1 MLKIY
6 LRPLYIQVPSMIKT
20 LLLALLLSSTT
31 TFTAF
36 GSNKAFKD
44 FLDLVVPQLKRVS
57 IIDTPQSA
65 DILRETLPKMTKV
78 EGIKVSFETK
88 LSPWLRGAIGSL
100 PKLKEL
106 SLDTDNRTQR
116 LHPVIEPILKE
127 ILNQDRRMSYLEL
140 PYTLEHDVAGFSEF
154 LRKVPRQD
162 QLVVDLSK
170 LSMFSKYNVEGI
182 LSKTGMFIQYS
193 DNISI
198 PYPIES

>member
-1 MLKIY
+1 
-6 LRPLYIQVPSMIKT
+6 
-20 LLLALLLSSTT
+20 
-31 TFTAF
+31 
-36 GSNKAFKD
+36 
-44 FLDLVVPQLKRVS
+44 
-57 IIDTPQSA
+57 
-65 DILRETLPKMTKV
+65 
-78 EGIKVSFETK
+78 
-88 LSPWLRGAIGSL
+88 
-100 PKLKEL
+100 
-106 SLDTDNRTQR
+106 
-116 LHPVIEPILKE
+116 LHSVIEPILKE

-140 PYTLEHDVAGFSEF
+140 PYIFEHDVAGFSEF